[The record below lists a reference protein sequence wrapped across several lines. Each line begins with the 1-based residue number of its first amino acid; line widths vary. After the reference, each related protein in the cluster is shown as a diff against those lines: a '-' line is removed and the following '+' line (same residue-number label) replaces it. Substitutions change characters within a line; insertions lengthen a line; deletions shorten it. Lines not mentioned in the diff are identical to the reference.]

1 MTIILPLNPTV
12 KTSEFTVG
20 KTRMFVV
27 TVAQQLNPPAHQT
40 PSYLKEF
47 MWCESHE
54 TPRAIAFD
62 NIMRDIAVQHPVRA
76 IISHNPVI

>member
-1 MTIILPLNPTV
+1 MILPLNPTV
-12 KTSEFTVG
+12 KTSEFTAG
-20 KTRMFVV
+20 KTRIFV

-54 TPRAIAFD
+54 TPQAIAFD
-62 NIMRDIAVQHPVRA
+62 NIMRAIAVQYPVRA
-76 IISHNPVI
+76 ITSHNPVI